1 MTSSTPTPSPVQFFT
16 PSTSDG
22 GIESIRFV
30 DGNQFECVASFRLD
44 AAFSARLD
52 RGTTEP
58 VFAARSRICRLGIAL
73 APAGP
78 LVVANDRAEL
88 TLSGRVMLRDWGV
101 EEHLSECLV
110 PGVRVGR
117 LVACDQTQRL
127 AQDEIVDVLRRGEL
141 LLPDTLELADDGR
154 VSFRGRPT
162 KYSIRSRITRDQL
175 FAILTRRTGK
185 ELLEFLQVPVPA
197 VPVTI
202 GPKEVAITSCSM
214 FLNRHYILLDPE
226 GDGTVGH
233 LHARVLDPVATRG
246 AKIYL
251 EFENTSEEVVRDPR
265 AIGSVYRADSAPY
278 EWKRLVAV
286 GAPGR
291 ECDPVDHYET
301 LVRGLRSV
309 SASIGA
315 SDPAGSYMFFVPG
328 DSFLEIGPQL
338 NHIGQLGDGS
348 VVLPGSRRQVHRD
361 PEIMR
366 RAFLAFDEGLRK
378 LPSGPVTLF
387 CRNFPNL
394 SEHPAL
400 LRLAA
405 SGKLKAL
412 VFEKATVER
421 GSFFSERDH
430 VRMADLL
437 DFGVGVY
444 WCNDVFRHVARLSS
458 KDGRAYFASL
468 DHWGHVADTC
478 IAAIYGSTVD
488 LDSAE
493 AAKLVALLKGLRELF
508 GPQLAFL
515 TGGGGGVMR
524 LVLEAGSAM
533 GAMVGCNF
541 LENADQNLDPHVSFY
556 QTFQSSAR
564 HMRQRW
570 FEVARFHIFAIGG
583 VGTMEE
589 IGLTLTDIKLGLL
602 NDEPI
607 VLFGTSAEDGLYWR
621 HLAEQ
626 LRNIEAAG
634 RGPGWLR
641 SNVLVTDSPAE
652 VIDFYRTVLRI
663 TDGQQKRALP
673 ALRA

>member
-1 MTSSTPTPSPVQFFT
+1 VTSTPTTNLRFYT
-16 PSTSDG
+16 PSTADG
-22 GIESIRFV
+22 GIESIRFL
-30 DGNQFECVASFRLD
+30 DTNRFECVASFSID
-44 AAFSARLD
+44 PPFAARLD
-52 RGTTEP
+52 RGTTDA
-58 VFAARSRICRLGIAL
+58 VFAARSRLCRLGIEL
-73 APAGP
+73 LPTGP
-78 LVVANDRAEL
+78 LVFSPGRAEVTL
-88 TLSGRVMLRDWGV
+88 TGRVLLRDWGV
-101 EEHLSECLV
+101 EEHLRDCLT

-117 LVACDQTQRL
+117 LIACDRAQRL
-127 AQDEIVDVLRRGEL
+127 SFDEIVEVLRTREL
-141 LLPDTLELADDGR
+141 LLPDTLELREDDT
-154 VSFRGRPT
+154 VAFRGRPS

-185 ELLEFLQVPVPA
+185 ELLEFLQVPV
-197 VPVTI
+197 VSTPVTV
-202 GPKEVAITSCSM
+202 GPNEVAITSCSM
-214 FLNRHYILLDPE
+214 FLNRHYIMLDPA
-226 GDGTVGH
+226 GDGPVRH
-233 LHARVLDPVATRG
+233 LQARVLDPVATRG

-251 EFENTSEEVVRDPR
+251 EFENVSDDVVRDPR
-265 AIGSVYRADSAPY
+265 AIGSIYRADSAPY
-278 EWKRLVAV
+278 EWKRLIAV
-286 GAPGR
+286 GSPAAGH
-291 ECDPVDHYET
+291 DPVDHYEA
-301 LVRGLRSV
+301 LSSVLRSV
-309 SASIGA
+309 ASSMGS

-328 DSFLEIGPQL
+328 DGILELGPQL
-338 NHIGQLGDGS
+338 NHVDRTRDHS

-366 RAFLAFDEGLRK
+366 RAFKSFDQGLRA
-378 LPSGPVTLF
+378 LPEGPVTLF
-387 CRNFPNL
+387 SRNFPNL

-421 GSFFSERDH
+421 GAFFSERDH

-437 DFGVGVY
+437 DFGVEIY
-444 WCNDVFRHVARLSS
+444 WCNEIFRHVAQLSA
-458 KDGRAYFASL
+458 KDGRGYFAPLEMS
-468 DHWGHVADTC
+468 GHVADTSV
-478 IAAIYGSTVD
+478 AAIYGSTVD
-488 LDSAE
+488 LDSVE
-493 AAKLVALLKGLRELF
+493 ADRLVAVLKGLRDLF

-524 LVLEAGSAM
+524 LVLEAGSRM

-556 QTFQSSAR
+556 QTFQASAR

-583 VGTMEE
+583 VGTLEE

-607 VLFGTSAEDGLYWR
+607 VLFGSSADDGLYWR
-621 HLAEQ
+621 HLAAQ

-641 SNVLVTDSPAE
+641 SNVLITNSATE
-652 VIDFYRTVLRI
+652 VVDFYRTILRV
-663 TDGQQKRALP
+663 TDGQSRAMP
-673 ALRA
+673 DVTG